1 MALDFTFDSDD
12 NNNAVIKVIGVGGA
26 GGSAVNRMKDAGLAG
41 VQFIAMNKIFF
52 HNHYFFCL
60 YYH

>member
-26 GGSAVNRMKDAGLAG
+26 GGNARQPDD
-41 VQFIAMNKIFF
+41 
-52 HNHYFFCL
+52 
-60 YYH
+60 